1 MRYTL
6 LLASMV
12 AILFSNCTGEKHF
25 ISDKDYRKQVE
36 DQFEVRRQLAHN
48 RDSVLFD
55 VFNKPLSLKQ
65 KEALE
70 FLYAYM
76 PLSDLADYSGEY
88 FLQQVDLSLMAL
100 DTFSWSKGIPE
111 DIFRHFVLPVRVN
124 NENLDTARIVFFK
137 ELKDR
142 VKNLSMADA
151 ALEVNHWCH
160 EKVNYRSSDARTS
173 SPLASVLNSFGRCG
187 EESTFTVAAMRSVG
201 IPARQVYTP
210 RWAHTDDNH
219 AWVEVFVDD
228 KWQYLGACEPEAV
241 LNRGWF
247 DGPVKRAMMV
257 HTNVIGKYAGSEN
270 VIEQKDLYTKI
281 NSLSAY
287 TITHPLIVR
296 VVDKDNVPVED
307 AKVEFRIYNYA
318 EFYPMV
324 VKQSDKNGMAELE
337 TGLGDLQVWVSKDN
351 IYGYSHVSVGQV
363 DTLVIKL
370 TRSIGEAYIET
381 ANNVPPVEKV
391 VESLPVARQEENSRR
406 LAIEDSIRNAYMA
419 TFMSPQQAE
428 AFAIELDL
436 DTAIVKKLIALSY
449 GNWREITEYM
459 RQNSAR
465 PLMTDLLES
474 IAEKDIRDTPAEYLN
489 DHLLNVNTFFKPVDY
504 DGNVV
509 DSLKLQENGLP
520 ENDVFN
526 EEGRY
531 ENAVFNEGIL
541 SARVLNE
548 LIRPWRGYL
557 QEKFDKDFASRAQA
571 DIRVVTDWIKDNI
584 TVNTTDNYMG
594 CPLSPIGVYELRVAD
609 IRSRNIFFVAMCRSL
624 FIPARIDR
632 ATFQP
637 QIFKD
642 GDWLN
647 ISFEAEEAPVKS
659 AKLELVNDI
668 SNPLKP
674 IYSIHY
680 TLQKFVEGRFTTLD
694 YEGSG
699 STEAFPVTFDL
710 EPGYYLLMTGH
721 RRNDGSVAI
730 RSQYFTLNKGDNL
743 SLPLL
748 LQPIDQVVDVKG
760 IIDSSQMIQA
770 SRDRAISIMELVGE
784 KGLILA
790 FINPAN
796 EPTRHVMSDIPL
808 LKSDFEKW
816 GGNIVFVVPSSLNTK
831 DFNADNYTNMPAL
844 SKFTVDKDEKLIKS
858 VMKSTGQKSMPAL
871 PYVMFVNAN
880 GEITFLSSGY
890 RIGIGE
896 NLLKAAR

>member
-1 MRYTL
+1 MKYAI
-6 LLASMV
+6 LLASMIAV
-12 AILFSNCTGEKHF
+12 LFSNCTGEKHF
-25 ISDKDYRKQVE
+25 INDKDYRKQVE
-36 DQFEVRRQLAHN
+36 KQFEVRRQLAHN
-48 RDSVLFD
+48 RDSMLFD
-55 VFNKPLSLKQ
+55 VFNKPLTLKQ

-88 FLQQVDLSLMAL
+88 FLNQVDLSLQTL
-100 DTFSWSKGIPE
+100 DTFNWGKEIPE

-124 NENLDTARIVFFK
+124 NENLDTARVVFFK

-142 VKNLSMADA
+142 VKNLSMVDA

-160 EKVNYRSSDARTS
+160 EKVNYRASDARTS

-219 AWVEVFVDD
+219 AWVEVFIDG

-257 HTNVIGKYAGSEN
+257 HTNVIGKYSGSEN

-287 TITHPLIVR
+287 TVTHPLIVK
-296 VVDKDNVPVED
+296 VLDKDNAPVED

-324 VKQSDKNGMAELE
+324 VNQSDKNGIAQLE

-351 IYGYSHVSVGQV
+351 VYGYSHVSVGQV
-363 DTLVIKL
+363 DTLIIKL
-370 TRSIGEAYIET
+370 NRSIGEAYTET
-381 ANNVPPVEKV
+381 VNNVPPVEKV

-406 LAIEDSIRNAYMA
+406 LAIEDSIRNAYIA
-419 TFMSPQQAE
+419 TFMSPQEAE

-436 DTAIVKKLIALSY
+436 DTAIVKKLISLSY
-449 GNWREITEYM
+449 GNWREIKAYM
-459 RQNSAR
+459 RHNSTR

-474 IAEKDIRDTPAEYLN
+474 IAEKDLRDTPAEYLN
-489 DHLLNVNTFFKPVDY
+489 DHLLNVNTFFTPAALA
-504 DGNVV
+504 DGTDNVTGLKEGGQIDNVV
-509 DSLKLQENGLP
+509 
-520 ENDVFN
+520 FM
-526 EEGRY
+526 
-531 ENAVFNEGIL
+531 EGIL

-548 LIRPWRGYL
+548 LIRPWRGFL
-557 QEKFDKDFASRAQA
+557 QEKFDRAFATRAQA
-571 DIRVVTDWIKDNI
+571 DIRVVTNWVKDSI
-584 TVNTTDNYMG
+584 TINTTDNYMG
-594 CPLSPIGVYELRVAD
+594 CPLSPIGVYELRIAD
-609 IRSRNIFFVAMCRSL
+609 IRSRNIFFVALCRSL
-624 FIPARIDR
+624 FIPARIDK

-642 GDWLN
+642 GEWIN
-647 ISFEAEEAPVKS
+647 ISFEADEAPLKS
-659 AKLELVNDI
+659 ARLELVNDN
-668 SNPLKP
+668 SNPLQP
-674 IYSIHY
+674 IYSVHY
-680 TLQKFVEGRFTTLD
+680 TLQKFDEGRFTTLD

-699 STEAFPVTFDL
+699 STEVFPVNFEL

-730 RSQYFTLNKGDNL
+730 RSHYFNLNNGDSL
-743 SLPLL
+743 SLPLI
-748 LQPIDQVVDVKG
+748 LQPVDQVVEVKG
-760 IIDSSQMIQA
+760 VIESGLMIP
-770 SRDRAISIMELVGE
+770 ISLNKNVSLMELAGE
-784 KGLILA
+784 QGLILA

-796 EPTRHVMSDIPL
+796 EPTRHVMSDIPQ

-816 GGNIVFVVPSSLNTK
+816 GGNMVFVVPASLNTK
-831 DFNADNYTNMPAL
+831 DYKPDNYKNMPAL
-844 SKFTVDKDEKLIKS
+844 SKFAVDKDDKLLKS
-858 VMKSTGQKSMPAL
+858 VMKSTAQKAMPAL
-871 PYVMFVNAN
+871 PYVMFVNTK